1 MEMYAEF
8 EMGFCNFYECV
19 TFQHQDN
26 YWQVLCN
33 FTMIFFTSNKSG
45 MLVFSDSVPPQ

>member
-1 MEMYAEF
+1 MKVYAEF
-8 EMGFCNFYECV
+8 EMGFRSVCECV
-19 TFQHQDN
+19 TFQRQDN

-33 FTMIFFTSNKSG
+33 FTMIFTSNKSG